1 MIDSRRIATC
11 LIGLIVAT
19 STTQMGLAI
28 DSTRPD
34 YGVERAVRAKSLA
47 QPFGWFSFTA
57 LQRLKSGM
65 TTVGSAPDNSV
76 VLEDALAH
84 LATFEEKDG
93 QVTFRA
99 HDLSL
104 TLHNA
109 TLSTAIST
117 QLWEPGKMTTPRL

>member
-28 DSTRPD
+28 DSTWPD
-34 YGVERAVRAKSLA
+34 YGVERAVRAKSLT
-47 QPFGWFSFTA
+47 QPFGWLSLTA
-57 LQRLKSGM
+57 LQWLKPGM
-65 TTVGSAPDNSV
+65 TRVGSAPDNSV
-76 VLEDALAH
+76 VLEDTAAH

-93 QVTFRA
+93 QVTLIA
-99 HDLSL
+99 PHLSL

-109 TLSTAIST
+109 TLST
-117 QLWEPGKMTTPRL
+117 GD